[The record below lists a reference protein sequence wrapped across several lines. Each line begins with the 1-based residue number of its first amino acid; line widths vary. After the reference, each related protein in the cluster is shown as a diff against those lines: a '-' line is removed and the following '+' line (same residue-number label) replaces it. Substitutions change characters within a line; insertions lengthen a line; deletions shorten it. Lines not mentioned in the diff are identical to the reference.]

1 MALDLDFTNV
11 PRSNKLEEGDYI
23 FVISDAEIEPNK
35 AKDGQNLKV
44 TFEVDQ
50 PAEHNGRTFT
60 QWFALKE
67 KSLWSLRLFLEALL
81 GEEIEGS
88 FQMNESAFPGNKI
101 GATIE
106 VDGDYNKVTAWFSV

>member
-1 MALDLDFTNV
+1 MALDLDFTGV
-11 PRSNKLEEGDYI
+11 PRSNKLDEGDYI

-44 TFEVDQ
+44 TFEVEQ
-50 PAEHNGRTFT
+50 PDVASGRVFT

-67 KSLWSLRLFLEALL
+67 KSLWSVRLFLEALL

-88 FQMNESAFPGNKI
+88 FSLNENSLPGNRI

-106 VDGDYNKVTAWFSV
+106 VDGDYNKVTAWFSA